1 MITTDEFEEFAMDAE
16 PRLRRALAGHL
27 PPGDVGDAVSE
38 ALLYAWEHRA
48 RVLTMDQP
56 VGYLY
61 RVAQSKSRRKRQ
73 GWLPWISDEQVPDIE
88 PGLSPAL
95 AALPSMQAR
104 SVWLVHACGWTHGEA
119 AEALG
124 IRPSTVSTHTTRG
137 LAALREQLGVSTG
150 G

>member
-1 MITTDEFEEFAMDAE
+1 MIPTDDFEEFAMQAE

-27 PPGDVGDAVSE
+27 PPAEVGDAVSE

-48 RVLTMDQP
+48 RVLNMDQP

-61 RVAQSKSRRKRQ
+61 RVAQSKARRKRQ
-73 GWLPWISDEQVPDIE
+73 GWLPWLGDDRAPDVE

-95 AALPSMQAR
+95 ASLPPMQAR
-104 SVWLVHACGWTHGEA
+104 SVWLVHACGWTHVEA

-124 IRPSTVSTHTTRG
+124 IAPSTVSTHTARG
-137 LAALREQLGVSTG
+137 LASLRDSLGVSTNG
-150 G
+150 